1 MNLREVALQ
10 FMLRYRSRPAPIARR
25 LSRRGFR
32 HRVATPQVG
41 SFRAAAVQMEWRVC
55 ESAEE
60 YADLMYD
67 RVRAAVAEGAELV
80 AFPEDTGSLLVGVIP
95 GMGRLLHSAPMDEV
109 LAQLGTDMQV
119 ADVFRILGR
128 ATRRIYETTFRTL
141 AQGFGVHIA
150 AGSAILPLPDAR
162 VLNVGHLFTPD
173 GGVLRQ
179 DKCHLLPVE
188 QEWGLSAGEDI
199 EVYDTAL
206 GRIGIPVCMD
216 ATFYETFRIL
226 RLMGAEVAVLPI
238 GDPEYPYSH
247 WKAMRGI
254 WPRVQESQIYG
265 VQAAL
270 VGDVMGM
277 RLTGR
282 SGIFAPLALSADG
295 DGILAIAAE
304 PEGEVIV
311 AADLDIAAL
320 RRLRQ
325 DNPLR
330 FNPALYERYIPRIY
344 SGFWRGG
351 AS

>member
-1 MNLREVALQ
+1 MNIREMALQ
-10 FMLRYRSRPAPIARR
+10 FMLRYRSRPQPIIRR
-25 LSRRGFR
+25 LERRGFR
-32 HRVATPQVG
+32 HRVPTPKVG
-41 SFRAAAVQMEWRVC
+41 AFRAAAVQLEWHVC
-55 ESAEE
+55 ETAEE

-67 RVRAAVAEGAELV
+67 RVRAAVQEGAELV

-95 GMGRLLHSAPMDEV
+95 GIGALLRDTPVQEA
-109 LAQLGTDMQV
+109 LRQIGGDMQV

-128 ATRRIYETTFRTL
+128 ATRRIYETTFQTL

-150 AGSAILPLPDAR
+150 AGSAMLPQPDSR
-162 VLNVGHLFTPD
+162 VFNVGHMFTPD
-173 GGVLRQ
+173 GDVLRQ

-188 QEWGLSAGEDI
+188 QDWGLSPGEDLS
-199 EVYDTAL
+199 VWDTAL
-206 GRIGIPVCMD
+206 GRIGMPVCMD

-226 RLMGAEVAVLPI
+226 RLQGADVAVVPI

-254 WPRVQESQIYG
+254 WPRVQESQIFG

-282 SGIFAPLALSADG
+282 SGIFAPLELTPDR
-295 DGILAIAAE
+295 DGILAIAEAA
-304 PEGEVIV
+304 EGEVLV
-311 AADLDIAAL
+311 TADLDIMAL
-320 RRLRQ
+320 RQFRQ
-325 DNPLR
+325 EHPLR
-330 FNPALYERYIPRIY
+330 FNASLYERYIPRIY

>member
-1 MNLREVALQ
+1 MNIREMVLQ
-10 FMLRYRSRPAPIARR
+10 FMLRYRSRPQPIMRR
-25 LSRRGFR
+25 IRRHGFK
-32 HRVATPQVG
+32 HRVPTMQVG
-41 SFRAAAVQMEWRVC
+41 AFRAAAVQLEWRVC
-55 ESAEE
+55 ETAEE

-67 RVRAAVAEGAELV
+67 RVRAAVQEGAELI

-95 GMGRLLHSAPMDEV
+95 GIGQMLHDAPIEEA
-109 LAQLGTDMQV
+109 LQQIGGDMQV

-141 AQGFGVHIA
+141 AEGFGVHIA
-150 AGSAILPLPDAR
+150 AGSAMLPLPDSR

-173 GGVLRQ
+173 GQVMRQ
-179 DKCHLLPVE
+179 NKCHLLPME
-188 QEWGLSAGEDI
+188 QEWGLSPGEDLD
-199 EVYDTAL
+199 VFDTAL
-206 GRIGIPVCMD
+206 GRIGMPVCMD

-226 RLMGAEVAVLPI
+226 RLQGADVAVVPI

-254 WPRVQESQIYG
+254 WPRVQESQIFG
-265 VQAAL
+265 VQSAL

-277 RLTGR
+277 KLTGR
-282 SGIFAPLALSADG
+282 SGIFAPLELTPER
-295 DGILAIAAE
+295 DGILAIASE

-311 AADLDIAAL
+311 TADLDITAL
-320 RRLRQ
+320 RQFRL
-325 DNPLR
+325 DHPLR
-330 FNPALYERYIPRIY
+330 FNAALYERYIPRIY